1 MPVLVFLALGTLR
14 FFKQLEF
21 VALRGLSPN
30 VAGVM
35 PGQKL
40 KAEKL
45 DHGT

>member
-1 MPVLVFLALGTLR
+1 MPVLFFLALGTLR
-14 FFKQLEF
+14 SFKQLEF

-45 DHGT
+45 NHGT